1 VTTNPFWYFACSS
14 HRVIVMTKPA
24 EAAKQEAEAMR
35 ESDYE
40 AYKASLFRDDW
51 IKVWSRN
58 HGSFEDTSEFLLL
71 H

>member
-1 VTTNPFWYFACSS
+1 VTTNPFWWIGISPV
-14 HRVIVMTKPA
+14 HPIVMTKPA